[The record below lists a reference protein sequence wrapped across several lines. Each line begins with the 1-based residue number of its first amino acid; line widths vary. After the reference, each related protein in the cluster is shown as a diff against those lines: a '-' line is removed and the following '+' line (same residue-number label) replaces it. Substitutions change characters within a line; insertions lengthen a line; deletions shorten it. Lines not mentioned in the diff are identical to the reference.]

1 MAKKSYEGSGR
12 FTDVNIGYSV
22 DTEDKRTKKEI
33 LKDMEKNGVK
43 VIRASKRPPEASF

>member
-1 MAKKSYEGSGR
+1 MAKEKRDSSR

-43 VIRASKRPPEASF
+43 VIRVSKRPPEASF

>member
-22 DTEDKRTKKEI
+22 DTENRRTTEQI
-33 LKDMEKNGVK
+33 LKDMEKDGAE
-43 VIRASKRPPEASF
+43 VIRVPKKPPEAF